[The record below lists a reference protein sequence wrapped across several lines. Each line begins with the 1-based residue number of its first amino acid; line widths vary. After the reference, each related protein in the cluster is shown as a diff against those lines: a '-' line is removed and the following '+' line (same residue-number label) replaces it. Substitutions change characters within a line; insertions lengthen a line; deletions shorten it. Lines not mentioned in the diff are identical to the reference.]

1 MRLKSV
7 FISEFKN
14 LKNFTVEFDND
25 SFIDVF
31 VGKNGSGKSNFFEA
45 LIQIFRHWYEYGDDD
60 AELYYDYKVVFEI
73 EEQEFA
79 IEFQNSAFTVNGE
92 ARDNLNAVILPE
104 NILIYYS
111 GHNDHISDL
120 VNKYQTAFS
129 KKIRTANFSDSR
141 KFIGVGNDYKE
152 LLLSVI
158 LMQDPANKSRDFILK
173 KLDVTEVG
181 TEVKMEFTRPAYASS
196 NAFDMEEPLSTPE
209 RYWKPEGITK
219 TFLDRLSRCIST
231 AQGNA
236 VRTEGYLSDDKK
248 YVLYF
253 SIEQIK
259 QEFADFTPQ
268 DLFRQLDNLKTLGL
282 LASINIPLKIIGN
295 QDANVSYFSDGQFQS
310 VYIYS
315 ISELFKDKN
324 CITLLDEPDSFL
336 HPEWQSDFLEQVI
349 EITGEAANSNHVL
362 MSSHSAI
369 TLTSMPQRHLNVLEI
384 EDETVKINSLTKYKA
399 LKQLSGNR
407 VVLSESESIMNIST
421 FLKNTTQPVL
431 FTEGVS
437 DEVILETAWRKLN
450 PELER
455 PFCVHNAFDRRFLY
469 NLFARDELR
478 NNHRRRKMFALF
490 DFDDAYDDWNG
501 LNGTIDPQC
510 TPFLGLRK
518 QLRHDSHFAMLLPVP
533 NLESIKHQV
542 LDENDQPWGKG
553 SDSHL
558 AIELLFYKEELLG
571 EWFSKKRISGG
582 GELIEFTG
590 NKVRF
595 AEEYIPNLDAGEFE
609 ILRPI
614 FDYILA
620 KI

>member
-7 FISEFKN
+7 YISEFKN
-14 LKNFTVEFDND
+14 LKEFTVEFDGD

-60 AELYYDYKVVFEI
+60 AELYYNYTMVYEI
-73 EEQEFA
+73 EGQETTL
-79 IEFQNSAFTVNGE
+79 EFKDNSFKVNGQ
-92 ARDNLNAVILPE
+92 AKSNLNGVILPE

-111 GHNDHISDL
+111 GHNDHISNL

-129 KKIRTANFSDSR
+129 KKIRTAEFNDSR
-141 KFIGVGNDYKE
+141 KFIGVGNEYKE

-158 LMQDPANKSRDFILK
+158 LMQEQENKSREFIQQ
-173 KLDVTEVG
+173 KLAISEVSP
-181 TEVKMEFTRPAYASS
+181 EVKMVFTRPTYAGSS
-196 NAFDMEEPLSTPE
+196 SFDMSEPTDPE
-209 RYWKPEGITK
+209 QRYWKPEGITK
-219 TFLDRLSRCIST
+219 TFLDRLTNCVSY
-231 AQGNA
+231 AQGNEI
-236 VRTEGYLSDDKK
+236 RTEGYLSDDNK
-248 YVLYF
+248 YVSYF
-253 SIEQIK
+253 NIEQIK
-259 QEFADFTPQ
+259 QEFADFSPQ

-282 LASINIPLKIIGN
+282 LESINISLKINGD
-295 QDANVSYFSDGQFQS
+295 QDADISYFSDGQFQS

-336 HPEWQSDFLEQVI
+336 HPEWQCDFLQQVI
-349 EITGEAANSNHVL
+349 EITDEAANSNHVL
-362 MSSHSAI
+362 MSSHSAV
-369 TLTSMPQRHLNVLEI
+369 TLTSMPQRHLSVFEV
-384 EDETVKINSLTKYKA
+384 EDNKVKVNSLTKFKA
-399 LKQLSGNR
+399 LRQLSGNR
-407 VVLSESESIMNIST
+407 VVLSESESVMNIST

-437 DEVILETAWRKLN
+437 DEVILETAWKKLFQEQ
-450 PELER
+450 PR
-455 PFCVHNAFDRRFLY
+455 PFCIHNAFDRRFLY

-478 NNHRRRKMFALF
+478 VNHRRRKMFALF

-501 LNGTIDPQC
+501 LKGTVDPDC
-510 TPFLGLRK
+510 NPFGGLRK

-533 NLESIKHQV
+533 NVEHIKCQV
-542 LDENDQPWGKG
+542 LNEEDQPWGKG
-553 SDSHL
+553 CESHL
-558 AIELLFYKEELLG
+558 AIELLFYKEELLE

-595 AEEYIPNLDAGEFE
+595 ADEYISTLEPNDFE
-609 ILRPI
+609 ILRPL
-614 FDYILA
+614 FDYIIE